1 MWRNSKLSK
10 PVFAKVWLRNAR
22 IKRGNLNNISLWR
35 KKTNKN
41 KNKRVSGMKIHS
53 LQLIQKIINLDVF
66 LILAGTE
73 SERPKEKN

>member
-35 KKTNKN
+35 KKNK
-41 KNKRVSGMKIHS
+41 
-53 LQLIQKIINLDVF
+53 QKQKQTRKWNENTLTTIN
-66 LILAGTE
+66 
-73 SERPKEKN
+73 SKK

>member
-1 MWRNSKLSK
+1 MEE
-10 PVFAKVWLRNAR
+10 
-22 IKRGNLNNISLWR
+22 

-53 LQLIQKIINLDVF
+53 LQLIQKIINLCVF